1 MDTTEKTDRD
11 LLLAFINGDE
21 TAFNELYCRF
31 SRDVRHVVFKYHK
44 PSFHFEIEDIC
55 QHFWTGLLQY
65 AHSYD
70 RSKPVRNWLISA
82 AVKSVSSYARKQRPL
97 SLVSLD
103 SPDHHEQS
111 PVAQAIINEEAT
123 VVFEAMKKLPAAYQR
138 IIHAVYLKGQ
148 SLADYSATSGVNINT
163 VHGQIKRAMKCLRE
177 LPEVRSLV

>member
-11 LLLAFINGDE
+11 LLLAFIDGDE
-21 TAFNELYCRF
+21 KAFSELYCRF
-31 SRDVRHVVFKYHK
+31 SRDIRHIVFKYHR
-44 PSFHFEIEDIC
+44 PSFYFEIEDIC

-70 RSKPVRNWLISA
+70 RSRPVRNWLISA
-82 AVKSVSSYARKQRPL
+82 AVKSVSSYARKQR
-97 SLVSLD
+97 SQSVVSLD

-111 PVAQAIINEEAT
+111 PVAQAIITEEAT
-123 VVFEAMKKLPAAYQR
+123 VVFEAMKKLPAEYQR

-163 VHGQIKRAMKCLRE
+163 VYGQIRRAMKCLRE

>member
-21 TAFNELYCRF
+21 AAFNELYRRF
-31 SRDVRHVVFKYHK
+31 RRDVRHVIFKYHR
-44 PSFHFEIEDIC
+44 PSLHFEIEDIC

-97 SLVSLD
+97 SVVSLD
-103 SPDHHEQS
+103 SADHHEQS
-111 PVAQAIINEEAT
+111 PAAQAIVKEEAT
-123 VVFEAMKKLPAAYQR
+123 VVFEAMKRLPAAYQR

-163 VHGQIKRAMKCLRE
+163 VHGQIKRALKCLRE
-177 LPEVRSLV
+177 LPEMRSLV

>member
-31 SRDVRHVVFKYHK
+31 RGDVRHVVFKYHTL
-44 PSFHFEIEDIC
+44 SSHFEIEDIC

-97 SLVSLD
+97 SLVTLD
-103 SPDHHEQS
+103 SPDRHEQS

-123 VVFEAMKKLPAAYQR
+123 VVFEAMNAAPK
-138 IIHAVYLKGQ
+138 IVW
-148 SLADYSATSGVNINT
+148 
-163 VHGQIKRAMKCLRE
+163 
-177 LPEVRSLV
+177 PEFS